1 MINNKDLASLLINLV
16 GGKENIVF
24 VFNCY
29 TRARVNVKD
38 VNKANI
44 DAIKSTEGVIGVVVD
59 KNQIQII
66 VGPGKAVK
74 VAQEMLAQV
83 EGTPE
88 AKKQANEVTKN
99 TEDYLKTKS
108 DVRKKTNKGAAAL
121 IRKVAG
127 IFVPIIPMFIAC
139 GLLLGIY
146 TICEQSI
153 SGFKETDFGK
163 VFNVI
168 ANSVFAVL
176 NIIVG
181 YNACKEFGGDAI
193 IGAAL
198 AGALTIK
205 GELNL
210 QGIKIGFYEFN
221 YAEVGIFTILLVS
234 IGTAYLEK
242 LLRKFMPDMID
253 AFMTPL
259 ITVIVMYAAALFILQ
274 PIGAYIN
281 KGLAYVFENISKY
294 CPWMLGIVPMFYL
307 LLVLTGTHHS
317 LMAVSLSLIGSD
329 PAHKGWT
336 YILAAQLM
344 AGAAEVGAAIYI
356 ALKTKNSKLKKNII
370 GALPIGILGIDE
382 PLIWGMSV
390 PLKRPFISAG
400 LGGLVGGTF
409 VACFKVGAQV
419 PEATGIQAALVF
431 NKPGIFVAGF
441 AMSIVAGFLIQIL
454 VGFKDPVELTDD
466 VLGEAK
472 EQYIE
477 TSYALKLY
485 QKYRVKHPKKVKAG
499 GTK

>member
-1 MINNKDLASLLINLV
+1 M
-16 GGKENIVF
+16 
-24 VFNCY
+24 
-29 TRARVNVKD
+29 
-38 VNKANI
+38 
-44 DAIKSTEGVIGVVVD
+44 
-59 KNQIQII
+59 
-66 VGPGKAVK
+66 
-74 VAQEMLAQV
+74 
-83 EGTPE
+83 
-88 AKKQANEVTKN
+88 
-99 TEDYLKTKS
+99 KTKITLLNMLS
-108 DVRKKTNKGAAAL
+108 
-121 IRKVAG
+121 
-127 IFVPIIPMFIAC
+127 
-139 GLLLGIY
+139 GLLLQFCTLVSGLIIPKIILTY
-146 TICEQSI
+146 FGSEVNGLVISLTQFLSYISIAEGGI
-153 SGFKETDFGK
+153 SG
-163 VFNVI
+163 VI
-168 ANSVFAVL
+168 SAYLYTPLVEKNSDKLSSVL
-176 NIIVG
+176 STADHF
-181 YNACKEFGGDAI
+181 YK
-193 IGAAL
+193 
-198 AGALTIK
+198 
-205 GELNL
+205 
-210 QGIKIGFYEFN
+210 KIGL
-221 YAEVGIFTILLVS
+221 FTILYSIILASVYPFIVKTGFSYLYIFSLTLILAFNLIMQYMFSLTQRSLLNADKRCYVVNILHSVLTIINVLMAIFIVKIFPSIHFLKIVS
-234 IGTAYLEK
+234 S
-242 LLRKFMPDMID
+242 F
-253 AFMTPL
+253 
-259 ITVIVMYAAALFILQ
+259 LFILQ